1 MEIIFNENQI
11 KTAVNFILENKKHSI
26 IRIDGEIGSGK
37 TTLIKS
43 LCKSLGVIENISS
56 PTFSLVNEYL
66 INKKDKIFHFDFYR
80 IKNPYEAL
88 DIGLEDYLE
97 SNHLCILEWGQ
108 VVSEYLPEK
117 YDFFSLN
124 KINENIRKLNKINL

>member
-1 MEIIFNENQI
+1 MEIIYNENQI
-11 KTAVNFILENKKHSI
+11 KTAVNFILENKKFSI

-43 LCKSLGVIENISS
+43 LCKSLGVSENVSS

-66 INKKDKIFHFDFYR
+66 INTKKKIFHFDFYR
-80 IKNPYEAL
+80 IENPEEAL
-88 DIGLEDYLE
+88 DIGLEDYLK

-108 VVSEYLPEK
+108 IISEYLPEK
-117 YDFFSLN
+117 YDFFSLD
-124 KINENIRKLNKINL
+124 KINESTRKLNKIYL

>member
-1 MEIIFNENQI
+1 MEIIYKENQI
-11 KTAVNFILENKKHSI
+11 KTAVNFILENKKFSI

-43 LCKSLGVIENISS
+43 LCKSLGVSENVNS
-56 PTFSLVNEYL
+56 PTFSLVNEYF
-66 INKKDKIFHFDFYR
+66 INTKKKIFHFDFYR
-80 IKNPYEAL
+80 IENPEEAL

-108 VVSEYLPEK
+108 IISEYLPKK
-117 YDFFSLN
+117 YDFFSLH
-124 KINENIRKLNKINL
+124 KINESTRKLNKINL

>member
-1 MEIIFNENQI
+1 MEIIYNENQI
-11 KTAVNFILENKKHSI
+11 KTAVNFILENKKFSI

-43 LCKSLGVIENISS
+43 LCKSLGVSENVNS

-66 INKKDKIFHFDFYR
+66 INTKKKIFHFDFYR
-80 IKNPYEAL
+80 IENPKEAL

-108 VVSEYLPEK
+108 IISEYLPEK
-117 YDFFSLN
+117 YDFFSLH
-124 KINENIRKLNKINL
+124 KINESTRKLNKIKL

>member
-1 MEIIFNENQI
+1 MEIIFNENQV
-11 KTAVNFILENKKHSI
+11 KTAVNFILENKKYSI

-43 LCKSLGVIENISS
+43 LCKSLGVRENVSS

-66 INKKDKIFHFDFYR
+66 INKKDKVFHFDFYR
-80 IKNPYEAL
+80 IKNSHEAL

-108 VVSEYLPEK
+108 IVSEYLPEK
-117 YDFFSLN
+117 YDFFLLN
-124 KINENIRKLNKINL
+124 KINENIRKLIKINL

>member
-1 MEIIFNENQI
+1 MEIIYNENQI
-11 KTAVNFILENKKHSI
+11 KTAVNFILENKKFSI

-43 LCKSLGVIENISS
+43 LCKSLGVSENVNS

-66 INKKDKIFHFDFYR
+66 INTKKKIFHFDFYR
-80 IKNPYEAL
+80 IENPKEAL

-108 VVSEYLPEK
+108 IISEYLPEK
-117 YDFFSLN
+117 YDFFSLH
-124 KINENIRKLNKINL
+124 KINESTRKLNKINL

>member
-1 MEIIFNENQI
+1 MEIIFNKNQI
-11 KTAVNFILENKKHSI
+11 KNAVNFILENKKFSI

-43 LCKSLGVIENISS
+43 LCESLGVSQNVSS
-56 PTFSLVNEYL
+56 PTFSIVNEYL
-66 INKKDKIFHFDFYR
+66 INQKSKIFHFDFFR
-80 IKNPYEAL
+80 IKNPLEAL

-108 VVSEYLPEK
+108 IVNKYLPKE
-117 YDFFSLN
+117 YDLFSIK
-124 KINENIRKLNKINL
+124 KINENTRKLKKINI

>member
-1 MEIIFNENQI
+1 MEIIYKEDQI
-11 KTAVNFILENKKHSI
+11 KTAVNFILENKKFSI

-43 LCKSLGVIENISS
+43 LCESLGVTEKVNS

-66 INKKDKIFHFDFYR
+66 INTKKKIFHFDFYR
-80 IKNPYEAL
+80 IENPEEAL

-108 VVSEYLPEK
+108 IISEYLPEK
-117 YDFFSLN
+117 YDFFSLH
-124 KINENIRKLNKINL
+124 KINESTRKLNKINL

>member
-11 KTAVNFILENKKHSI
+11 KTAVNFILENKKYSI

-43 LCKSLGVIENISS
+43 LCKSLGVRENVSS

-66 INKKDKIFHFDFYR
+66 INKKDKVFHFDFYR
-80 IKNPYEAL
+80 IKNSHEAL
-88 DIGLEDYLE
+88 DIGFEDYLE

-108 VVSEYLPEK
+108 IVSEYLPEK

-124 KINENIRKLNKINL
+124 KINENIRKLIKINL